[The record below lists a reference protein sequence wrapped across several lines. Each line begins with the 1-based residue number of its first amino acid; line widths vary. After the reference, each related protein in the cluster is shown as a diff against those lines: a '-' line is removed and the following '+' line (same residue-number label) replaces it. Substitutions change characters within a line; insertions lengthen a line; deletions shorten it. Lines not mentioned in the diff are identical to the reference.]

1 MIRVYRS
8 LFYYDIKMEN
18 EVVINKCGNYPENF
32 TKIDILSN
40 PDFVFENDPSY
51 QSIQLFDSEL
61 NTIYVNSFIECEH
74 YVLGGWDNSPAQFNE
89 ISFHN
94 SLSLIIAG
102 AIIIRYLLK
111 KILNSMLQE
120 A

>member
-1 MIRVYRS
+1 
-8 LFYYDIKMEN
+8 MEN
-18 EVVINKCGNYPENF
+18 EVVINKCGKYPEDF
-32 TKIDILSN
+32 IKIDILSD
-40 PDFVFENDPSY
+40 PDFVFVNDTNY

-94 SLSLIIAG
+94 SLSLIIVG
-102 AIIIRYLLK
+102 AILSRYLIK
-111 KILNSMLQE
+111 KIFTKNN
-120 A
+120 AKT

>member
-1 MIRVYRS
+1 
-8 LFYYDIKMEN
+8 MEN
-18 EVVINKCGNYPENF
+18 EVVINKCGKYPEDF
-32 TKIDILSN
+32 IKIDILSD
-40 PDFVFENDPSY
+40 PDFVFVNDPNY

-94 SLSLIIAG
+94 SLSLIIVR
-102 AIIIRYLLK
+102 AILSRYLIK
-111 KILNSMLQE
+111 KIFTKNN
-120 A
+120 AKT